1 MLRFIGWLA
10 VGGPG
15 PVLDLRWDPA
25 PLLFGALLVVLVRW
39 VRLPLRLGTLLL
51 VAGVGGV
58 TLDVVSDAVGVSV
71 ATTCAVVVLVFAV
84 VAAKRTRT
92 V

>member
-1 MLRFIGWLA
+1 LIGWLA

-15 PVLDLRWDPA
+15 PVLDQGWDPA
-25 PLLFGALLVVLVRW
+25 PVLFGALLVLLVRW

-51 VAGVGGV
+51 IAGVGAV
-58 TLDVVSDAVGVSV
+58 ILDVVSDAIDASV